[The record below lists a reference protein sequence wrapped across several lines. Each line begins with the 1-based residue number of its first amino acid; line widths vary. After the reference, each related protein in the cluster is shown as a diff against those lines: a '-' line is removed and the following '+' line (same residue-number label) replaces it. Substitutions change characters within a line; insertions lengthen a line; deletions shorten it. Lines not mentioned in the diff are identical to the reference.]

1 MQFDFII
8 FGMYCVIISANI
20 SKGPFPFSSLSGT
33 PTTHMQDFCYCPTAN
48 FVVLFFFSLFFSL
61 YDDIPYFSKACVT
74 PLCFYERPTSV
85 PSVLVLRDIRRGF
98 SLLPKKRQ
106 KAKIVFSVC
115 FAVSYYRGNMHPK
128 QREQHCQA
136 PSLGATLNLS
146 VPSHHNF
153 TRYL

>member
-1 MQFDFII
+1 MILLFLECIVLLSLQI
-8 FGMYCVIISANI
+8 FLKAHFHSL
-20 SKGPFPFSSLSGT
+20 PFLGLQL
-33 PTTHMQDFCYCPTAN
+33 HICRI
-48 FVVLFFFSLFFSL
+48 FVTVPQLILLFYFFFSLFFSL

-128 QREQHCQA
+128 QRE
-136 PSLGATLNLS
+136 
-146 VPSHHNF
+146 
-153 TRYL
+153 